1 MYPRDLLARRSHVV
15 ELPIPTRYF
24 LEASSVSFRASVR
37 YGVKTLWVLVR
48 FRLHQRGRTWALLQP
63 PAAPLA
69 APSGRDAAAAR

>member
-1 MYPRDLLARRSHVV
+1 MFAQIVASRSHVV

-37 YGVKTLWVLVR
+37 YGLKTLWVLAR
-48 FRLHQRGRTWALLQP
+48 FRAHERGRRWPVLGR

-69 APSGRDAAAAR
+69 ARDRDTAASG

>member
-1 MYPRDLLARRSHVV
+1 V

-48 FRLHQRGRTWALLQP
+48 YRLHRRGRRWAVLEA
-63 PAAPLA
+63 PAAALA
-69 APSGRDAAAAR
+69 PRPGERDAAPAG